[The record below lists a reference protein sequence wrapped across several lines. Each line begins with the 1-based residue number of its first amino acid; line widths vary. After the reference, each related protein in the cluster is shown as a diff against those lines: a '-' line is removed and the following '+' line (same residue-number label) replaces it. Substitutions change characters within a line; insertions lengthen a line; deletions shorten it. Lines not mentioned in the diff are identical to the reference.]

1 MSASLVRLP
10 YMALNKNL
18 IEPLIIWKF
27 INVEKIG
34 SHHIVSLTDEGLNAL
49 RILHESKDI
58 KL

>member
-1 MSASLVRLP
+1 MYASLVRLS

-18 IEPLIIWKF
+18 IEPLIDWKF
-27 INVEKIG
+27 VNFEKIG
-34 SHHIVSLTDEGLNAL
+34 SNHIVSLTDKGLNAL